1 MTRQDNGDPL
11 TELTAKT
18 DLTVLFF
25 SFYNKFWYSRGISMI
40 NVTILTRPKWT
51 KISETV
57 DRILLQR
64 KAL

>member
-1 MTRQDNGDPL
+1 
-11 TELTAKT
+11 
-18 DLTVLFF
+18 
-25 SFYNKFWYSRGISMI
+25 MI
-40 NVTILTRPKWT
+40 NVKILTRPKWT